1 MSRGLFRVVSFE
13 ELSEISNDGCD
24 ENVEESKST
33 RLSITKMEE
42 EVECIIQTTELN
54 IKTAT
59 EEFRQLQV
67 AIENKHH
74 DVDYEFITKIAS
86 NSKEQLTLLTQNRID
101 LMDILN
107 RIGQMKQSVEMIVS
121 GYKQAAQ
128 TQCRD
133 RKFAIHEQQLKFLR
147 KAIALNDQQLE
158 LCTLAENVVHL
169 NLKGQDLYK
178 KCLEKM
184 ST

>member
-13 ELSEISNDGCD
+13 ELSEISNDGRD
-24 ENVEESKST
+24 ENVEEGKST

-67 AIENKHH
+67 AIENKH

-86 NSKEQLTLLTQNRID
+86 NSKEQLTILTQNRID
-101 LMDILN
+101 LIDVSN
-107 RIGQMKQSVEMIVS
+107 RIGKMKQIVEMIVS
-121 GYKQAAQ
+121 GYKHAAQ
-128 TQCRD
+128 TQCSD
-133 RKFAIHEQQLKFLR
+133 RKIAIIEQQLKFLR
-147 KAIALNDQQLE
+147 KLTALNYQNVKLWE
-158 LCTLAENVVHL
+158 LAENVAQ
-169 NLKGQDLYK
+169 LKVIGLGHYN
-178 KCLEKM
+178 
-184 ST
+184 